1 MQSNPVF
8 AAQSRRLVTPAEALY
23 SPEFLALPPPA
34 NPIQAVGLRIA
45 RRRFPLPLVKV
56 DGRNMVRVEDIHRFI
71 DALSPTLSPG
81 DPIPTLQPGRRRG
94 RPSNAE
100 RAARL
105 GGEGGVV

>member
-23 SPEFLALPPPA
+23 SPEFLALPSPT
-34 NPIQAVGLRIA
+34 NPVQAASLRIA

-71 DALSPTLSPG
+71 DALSPTQSAS
-81 DPIPTLQPGRRRG
+81 DPIPTLRPGRRRG
-94 RPSNAE
+94 RPRKME
-100 RAARL
+100 VKH
-105 GGEGGVV
+105 G